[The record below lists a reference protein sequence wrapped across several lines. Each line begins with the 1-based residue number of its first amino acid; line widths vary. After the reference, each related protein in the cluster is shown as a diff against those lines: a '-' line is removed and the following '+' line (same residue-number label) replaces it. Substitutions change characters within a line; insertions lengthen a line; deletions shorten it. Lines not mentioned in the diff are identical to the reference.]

1 MPVTDQTTSNSSTGN
16 GVTTVYPYTFKIL
29 DQNDLLVEVD
39 GVTKT
44 LTTHYTVSGVGA
56 SGGGNVTF
64 VTAPASDA
72 VVVLSRS
79 MAYSR
84 DTDYQENGDLL
95 AATLDEDVDRV
106 TMLVQQVRQLIR
118 RAVKLPSGVTTDQV
132 LGTGNTAAERAS
144 KLIGFD
150 SDGDPALF
158 TVTDLDP
165 SMVTA
170 FIATLLDDADAAAA
184 RATLGVSIGSDVQ
197 AFDAGIHPVS
207 EITGIG
213 NGRATDITIS
223 SAGEVTMPLQPAFLA
238 YNSATDSNVT
248 GDSTTYTVI
257 FDSEVFDRNADYN
270 NATGLFTAP
279 VAGIYR
285 LSASVLLD
293 GLTASHVIHDFTIS
307 TSNRDYARQDVFFAG
322 ASPYSGSRSWSHTVL
337 ADMDA
342 GDTASVKVAVRS
354 GSKVVGI
361 FGSAGSNYTHFC
373 GELVA

>member
-64 VTAPASDA
+64 ASPPALDA
-72 VVVLSRS
+72 VVVVSRS

-165 SMVTA
+165 STVTA

-238 YNSATDSNVT
+238 YVNPSVTNVT
-248 GDSTTYTVI
+248 GDGTWYTLL
-257 FDSEVFDRNADYN
+257 FNAEVFDQGGDYDGT
-270 NATGLFTAP
+270 TGIFTAP
-279 VAGIYR
+279 VAGRYR
-285 LSASVLLD
+285 LSTGVMVGA
-293 GLTASHVIHDFTIS
+293 LTAAMTSHELQIV
-307 TSNRDYARQDVFFAG
+307 TSNRTYDLYENF
-322 ASPYSGSRSWSHTVL
+322 SSNPYL
-337 ADMDA
+337 AEALCLSALVDMDA
-342 GDTASVKVAVRS
+342 GDTAYVRLKYSFGAKVAYVS
-354 GSKVVGI
+354 GGTTLMTFFS
-361 FGSAGSNYTHFC
+361 